1 MKVKVILKKQVPN
14 LGAKG
19 SVHQVQMGY
28 AKNYL
33 LPQGLAELAT
43 PEKVEERER
52 KEKTA
57 QKQKQQA
64 QKEAERL
71 ADSLQ
76 GVKLDIRRKLTKTG
90 KIFGSI
96 KAKDIVSR
104 LEKKDFDLEEDQIK
118 LEKPL
123 EETGV
128 HEVLVDLGYGQEA
141 KIKVKISEKKED

>member
-1 MKVKVILKKQVPN
+1 MKVKVILKKQVPD

-43 PEKVEERER
+43 EGKLEAQKREKQA
-52 KEKTA
+52 T
-57 QKQKQQA
+57 QKQKEQA
-64 QKEAERL
+64 QKKAEKLAERL
-71 ADSLQ
+71 EGL
-76 GVKLDIRRKLTKTG
+76 KLDIRRKLTKTG

-96 KAKDIVSR
+96 KAKDIKSR
-104 LEKKDFDLEEDQIK
+104 LGKKGIELEEDQIE
-118 LEKPL
+118 LEVPL

-128 HEVLVDLGYGQEA
+128 HKVPVELGFDYEVE
-141 KIKVKISEKKED
+141 IKVKISEKDED

>member
-1 MKVKVILKKQVPN
+1 MKVKVILKKQVSN

-19 SVHQVQMGY
+19 SVHQVKMGY

-43 PEKVEERER
+43 SQKLEAKKR
-52 KEKTA
+52 KEEA
-57 QKQKQQA
+57 SQKQKEKEEEKA
-64 QKEAERL
+64 QELEEKL
-71 ADSLQ
+71 K

-96 KAKDIVSR
+96 KAKDIISR
-104 LEKKDFDLEEDQIK
+104 LEKKGFQLDKENIQLQE
-118 LEKPL
+118 PL

-128 HEVLVDLGYGQEA
+128 HEVPIELGFDH
-141 KIKVKISEKKED
+141 KTKLKVKISEKED

>member
-1 MKVKVILKKQVPN
+1 MKVKVILKKQVSD

-19 SVHQVQMGY
+19 SVHQVKMGY

-43 PEKVEERER
+43 EAKMEERR
-52 KEKTA
+52 KKKQAVEDQKKQAREK
-57 QKQKQQA
+57 
-64 QKEAERL
+64 AEEL
-71 ADSLQ
+71 AESLE

-96 KAKDIVSR
+96 KAKDIRSR
-104 LEKKDFDLEEDQIK
+104 LEKKDIELEEDQIK
-118 LEKPL
+118 LEAPL

-128 HEVLVDLGYGQEA
+128 HKVPVDLGFDHEVE
-141 KIKVKISEKKED
+141 IKVKISEKEED